1 MSDDRTYLV
10 PVVVAGGSD
19 PDTQTWLLGMHFP
32 LDGGING
39 LAASSGEAI
48 WTSDY
53 GTDPRIPHDADDK
66 AVARRLGLC
75 GMAAAPL
82 RAPGGEVIGTLAIS
96 SALPRTFAA
105 EELDLL
111 QGLADQAAIAITNST
126 LLTRLTESEARFR
139 YLVQTSPDVIYR
151 CDADGRFLFVAEGSE
166 RLFGLT
172 PAQMVGMTFAD
183 LTGEESLAEALA
195 NFEAQRQEHDV
206 VRRFRYLVKY
216 HDGTTFPAE
225 ITSVSV
231 WEDGRFA
238 GAQGTVRDMTQQ
250 ERLERE
256 LRDSQ
261 DRYRFL
267 VENSPDVVFSTDPD
281 GRFTFMSE
289 SMERMSGWSP
299 DEVTGGH
306 FSRVVDE
313 ASQPEAMS
321 AWIALV
327 ADPTSEQVAHI
338 NLQSPDGRLIPVEV
352 SAVGM
357 STPRAASPAS
367 TARHATSASA
377 IGSNASCADPR
388 SATATSSPRR
398 RTWSG

>member
-1 MSDDRTYLV
+1 MVWSIDAEARLTFVSDAVRTDDRR
-10 PVVVAGGSD
+10 PAGGAARPSFRCLRSRVD
-19 PDTQTWLLGMHFP
+19 ARSCRRR
-32 LDGGING
+32 LDGR
-39 LAASSGEAI
+39 
-48 WTSDY
+48 D
-53 GTDPRIPHDADDK
+53 
-66 AVARRLGLC
+66 
-75 GMAAAPL
+75 
-82 RAPGGEVIGTLAIS
+82 APGPQELRGRFNLLARDGSPI
-96 SALPRTFAA
+96 PA
-105 EELDLL
+105 EFI
-111 QGLADQAAIAITNST
+111 AIA
-126 LLTRLTESEARFR
+126 RLDESGRFIGANGSVRDMRDRDRLERELQESEARFR
-139 YLVQTSPDVIYR
+139 QLVQTSPDVIYR

-195 NFEAQRQEHDV
+195 NFEAQRLEHDV

-238 GAQGTVRDMTQQ
+238 GVQGTVRDMTQQ

-256 LRDSQ
+256 LRNSQ

-299 DEVTGGH
+299 DEVTAGISAG
-306 FSRVVDE
+306 SST
-313 ASQPEAMS
+313 ASQPEA
-321 AWIALV
+321 IALV
-327 ADPTSEQVAHI
+327 ALVTDPTSEQVAHI
-338 NLQSPDGRLIPVEV
+338 NLRGPTAGSSRSR
-352 SAVGM
+352 SAPSAC
-357 STPRAASPAS
+357 STARAASRGS
-367 TARHATSASA
+367 MARRATSANA
-377 IGSNASCADPR
+377 IGSNASCAARPVSWPPAR
-388 SATATSSPRR
+388 SARISPASSMTRSPRR
-398 RTWSG
+398 SSR